1 MGEWLKQ
8 LFVKIFGSHS
18 GIATFIISMIPI
30 VELRGAIPFGAATSL
45 WGKNALELWES
56 FLISFAGSSLVCVI
70 LAFIFWPLFN
80 WLKKTKGF
88 KKLAGF
94 IERKL
99 NRNSKSIDDKTE
111 KESNEKRVVRLK
123 MIGIFLFVAVPLPL
137 TGVWTGTC
145 LALFIGLNRWQS
157 IVSAISGNLVAG
169 LIMTLISY
177 FFADNTMI
185 VLLVFLAL
193 VVLFV
198 LIEVVKS
205 LIQKHK
211 NKKKGNGENLQSETE
226 KSDLKETKNESEEVS
241 DKLTVDESLE
251 TETKNT
257 ELESSKVSVAGA
269 EEKK

>member
-1 MGEWLKQ
+1 MGEWLNQ

-123 MIGIFLFVAVPLPL
+123 MIGIFLFVAVPIPL

-157 IVSAISGNLVAG
+157 IVAAISGNLVAG

-177 FFADNTMI
+177 FFADNTMV

-198 LIEVVKS
+198 LVEVVKS
-205 LIQKHK
+205 LIQKLK

-226 KSDLKETKNESEEVS
+226 KSELKETKNESEEVS
-241 DKLTVDESLE
+241 EKLTED
-251 TETKNT
+251 
-257 ELESSKVSVAGA
+257 
-269 EEKK
+269 